1 MTDRPSGDARHVIGQ
16 TISHYKVVESLGGG
30 GMGVVYKAI
39 DTRLQRFVALKFLPP
54 ELCRDGPAL
63 VRFQREARAASA
75 LNHPNICT
83 IYDIGD
89 QEGQAFIAM
98 EYLEGCTLK
107 HLIRGSAIDNDRL
120 LTLAIDV
127 ADALD
132 TAHSEGIVH
141 RDIKP
146 ANIFATKR
154 GHAKILDFGL
164 AKLTQV
170 ATGVTGTGLTVD
182 GTASGSSEFL
192 TNPGATVGTV
202 AYMSPEQAKGK
213 ELDARTDLFSF
224 GAVLYEIATGTLPFR
239 GDTSATVFDAI
250 LNRPPLGPLRLNP
263 NLPPKLEQ
271 IIGKALEKDRELRYQ
286 VASEMRADLKRL
298 KRETESSHTGQAV
311 SGFSDEEVLP
321 SKRAPAPPSHV
332 MDSSSIIAVVRQH
345 KWVATAIGL
354 VALMILAI
362 AGYGLYSMFSTGRR
376 QHFQTFS
383 IAQVTTSGKAALTAL
398 SPDARYV
405 LSVINDKGLQS
416 LWLRNI
422 PTSSDT
428 QVIPPGPASY
438 KSLAFSP
445 DGNYLYFIKAA
456 DATNTHFDL
465 YRAPVLGGVP
475 QTVVHGIDS
484 DITFSPDARHLAFA
498 RANAPEAGKYAV
510 ITVNLDGADQQVL
523 QVGTPASDV
532 PSSVAW
538 SPDGKEIGYK
548 LSRPDG
554 ALGGIALL
562 SVGSGKVREFA
573 TFRDVLTGDFKWM
586 PDGEG
591 FLALYSQKGPDYFQ
605 RAQIGFIPDSSDRIS
620 PITRD
625 TSSYAT
631 LTLSSDGKTLATVQ
645 TKTSQNLYL
654 QRTADNPSNEPSAV
668 LPQGQFVY
676 WFAWTADGNLVFT
689 DFSHLLRTGIGQA
702 APTHMLGDSNAAIV
716 ELSGCGSHFLVF
728 SWAFHGG
735 TNSTNIWR
743 ANADG
748 SDLAKLTDGKNDRS
762 PVCSADERWMYYWN
776 EELQQLWRAPLAGP
790 AKPEAVAAGVA
801 RGTLPAGKALS
812 LSADGKYLGYVLATM
827 PTPED
832 PYPQYK
838 IALLDLAATGSP
850 PRLIDADE
858 RISSGGLRF
867 TPDSKAVAYPIR
879 ESGVD
884 NIWVEPL
891 DGSSGRGITSF
902 NAEQI
907 STFEWSPDGKTL
919 AILRGHTDSD
929 VVLIRDTSQ

>member
-1 MTDRPSGDARHVIGQ
+1 MIGQ
-16 TISHYKVVESLGGG
+16 NISHYRIVEKLGGG
-30 GMGVVYKAI
+30 GMGVVYKAL
-39 DTRLQRFVALKFLPP
+39 DTRLQRYVALKFLPP
-54 ELCRDGPAL
+54 DLCQGTHAL
-63 VRFQREARAASA
+63 ARFQREARAASA

-83 IYDIGD
+83 IYDIGEQD
-89 QEGQAFIAM
+89 AQAFIAM

-107 HLIRGSAIDNDRL
+107 HLIRGSPMENDQL
-120 LTLAIDV
+120 LTLAIDI

-132 TAHSEGIVH
+132 SAHAEGIVH

-164 AKLTQV
+164 AKLTL
-170 ATGVTGTGLTVD
+170 VTTNAAGTVGTMGGTV
-182 GTASGSSEFL
+182 SSEEFL
-192 TNPGATVGTV
+192 TSPGSAVGTV

-213 ELDARTDLFSF
+213 ELDPRTDLFSF
-224 GAVLYEIATGTLPFR
+224 GAVLYEMATGTLPFR
-239 GDTSATVFDAI
+239 GDTSATIFDAI

-271 IIGKALEKDRELRYQ
+271 IIAKALEKDRDLRYQ
-286 VASEMRADLKRL
+286 SSAEMRADLKRL
-298 KRETESSHTGQAV
+298 KRETDSSHTGQPV

-321 SKRAPAPPSHV
+321 AKSTTTVPPHAL
-332 MDSSSIIAVVRQH
+332 DSSSVIAVVKQH
-345 KWVATAIGL
+345 KWAAVGVGL
-354 VALMILAI
+354 ALFLVLVT
-362 AGYGLYSMFSTGRR
+362 AGYGVHSMFSSHH
-376 QHFQTFS
+376 QAHFQTFS
-383 IAQVTTSGKAALTAL
+383 INQVTTSGKASLTAVA
-398 SPDARYV
+398 PDARYV

-416 LWLRNI
+416 LWLRNV

-428 QVIPPGPASY
+428 QVIPPAPASY

-475 QTVVHGIDS
+475 QTVVRGIDS
-484 DITFSPDARHLAFA
+484 DLTFSPDAQRVAFA
-498 RANAPEAGKYAV
+498 RANAPQVGKYSLVAV
-510 ITVNLDGADQQVL
+510 SLDGTNEQVL
-523 QVGTPASDV
+523 YVGSPASDV
-532 PSSVAW
+532 PLSVAW
-538 SPDGKEIGYK
+538 SPDGTEIGYK

-554 ALGGIALL
+554 ALGGIGLL
-562 SVGSGKVREFA
+562 EIGSGKVRRSSIFS
-573 TFRDVLTGDFKWM
+573 DMLTGDFKWM
-586 PDGEG
+586 PDGNG
-591 FLALYSQKGPDYFQ
+591 LLTLYSQKGPDYFQ
-605 RAQIGFIPDSSDRIS
+605 RAQIGFVPDGSGPIS

-645 TKTSQNLYL
+645 TKTAQNLYW
-654 QRTADNPSNEPSAV
+654 QRSGDTSTSEPTAL
-668 LPQGQFVY
+668 LPQGQSVY
-676 WFAWTADGNLVFT
+676 WFSWTADGSIVFT
-689 DFSHLLRTGIGQA
+689 DFARILRTGIGQA
-702 APTHMLGDSNAAIV
+702 VPTRLAGDANAAIV
-716 ELSGCGSHFLVF
+716 ELSSCGSSFLVF
-728 SWAFHGG
+728 SWAFHDG

-748 SDLAKLTDGKNDRS
+748 TNLARLTDGKNDRS
-762 PVCSADERWMYYWN
+762 PVCIGDGKWTYFWN
-776 EELQQLWRAPLAGP
+776 QELQQLWRVPLAGTGK
-790 AKPEAVAAGVA
+790 AEAVPAGVPI
-801 RGTLPAGKALS
+801 RMLPAGNV
-812 LSADGKYLGYVLATM
+812 LSASPDGKYLAYALATM

-838 IALLDLAATGSP
+838 VALLDWAAGASP
-850 PRLIDADE
+850 PRLMDADE
-858 RISSGGLRF
+858 RISSGGLSF

-884 NIWVEPL
+884 NLWVQPL

-902 NAEQI
+902 TSEQI
-907 STFEWSPDGKTL
+907 SMFGWSPDGKSL
-919 AILRGHTDSD
+919 AILRGHTESD

>member
-1 MTDRPSGDARHVIGQ
+1 MIGQ
-16 TISHYKVVESLGGG
+16 TISHYKVVEKLGGG
-30 GMGVVYKAI
+30 GMGIVYKAM

-54 ELCRDGPAL
+54 ELCRDTQAL
-63 VRFQREARAASA
+63 ARFQREARAASA

-89 QEGQAFIAM
+89 EDGQAFIAM

-107 HLIRGSAIDNDRL
+107 HLIRGSPLDNDRL
-120 LTLAIDV
+120 LTLAIDI
-127 ADALD
+127 ADALEA
-132 TAHSEGIVH
+132 AHSEGIVH

-164 AKLTQV
+164 AKLTMV
-170 ATGVTGTGLTVD
+170 ATSVTGTALTG
-182 GTASGSSEFL
+182 GTVSASAEFL
-192 TNPGATVGTV
+192 TSPGAAVGTV

-213 ELDARTDLFSF
+213 ELDSRTDLFSF
-224 GAVLYEIATGTLPFR
+224 GAVLYEMATGMLPFR

-263 NLPPKLEQ
+263 DLPPRLEQ
-271 IIGKALEKDRELRYQ
+271 IIGKALEKDRDLRYQ
-286 VASEMRADLKRL
+286 VASEIRADLKRL
-298 KRETESSHTGQAV
+298 KRETDSSHTGQAV

-321 SKRAPAPPSHV
+321 TKRFASPPQQV
-332 MDSSSIIAVVRQH
+332 VDSSSVVAAVKQH
-345 KWVATAIGL
+345 KWLATAMGVVTL
-354 VALMILAI
+354 MVLAVA
-362 AGYGLYSMFSTGRR
+362 GFGVYSIFSSGRAA
-376 QHFQTFS
+376 HFQTFS
-383 IAQVTTSGKAALTAL
+383 IKQVTTSGKAALTAI

-405 LSVINDKGLQS
+405 LTVMNDKGLQS

-428 QVIPPGPASY
+428 QVIPPAPAAY

-475 QTVVHGIDS
+475 QTVVRSIDS
-484 DITFSPDARHLAFA
+484 DITFSPDAHRLAFA
-498 RANAPEAGKYAV
+498 RANAPAAGKYGL
-510 ITVNLDGADQQVL
+510 ITVNLDGTDEQVVH
-523 QVGTPASDV
+523 VGAPASDV

-538 SPDGKEIGYK
+538 SPDGKDIGFK

-554 ALGGIALL
+554 ALGGVALL
-562 SVGSGKVREFA
+562 SVGSGKARGFA
-573 TFRDVLTGDFKWM
+573 NFGDMLTGDFKWM
-586 PDGEG
+586 PDGKG
-591 FLALYSQKGPDYFQ
+591 LLALYSQKGPDYFQ
-605 RAQIGFIPDSSDRIS
+605 RAQIGFVPDGSSRMI

-625 TSSYAT
+625 TTSYAT

-645 TKTSQNLYL
+645 TKTSQNLYV
-654 QRTADNPSNEPSAV
+654 QSATDNPASEPTAV
-668 LPQGQFVY
+668 LPPGQFVY
-676 WFAWTADGNLVFT
+676 WFAWTSDGNLVFT
-689 DFSHLLRTGIGQA
+689 DFSRILRTGIGQA
-702 APTHMLGDSNAAIV
+702 VPTRLVGDSNAAIV

-735 TNSTNIWR
+735 TNSTNVWR
-743 ANADG
+743 ANTDG
-748 SDLAKLTDGKNDRS
+748 TNLAKLTDGKNDRS
-762 PVCSADERWMYYWN
+762 PMCSPDGKWTYYWN
-776 EELQQLWRAPLAGP
+776 QELQQLWRAPLEGP
-790 AKPEAVAAGVA
+790 SKPEAVPAGVA
-801 RGTLPAGKALS
+801 PQTLPAGIALS
-812 LSADGKYLGYVLATM
+812 TSPDGKYLAYVLATI
-827 PTPED
+827 PTQED

-850 PRLIDADE
+850 PRLLDADE
-858 RISSGGLRF
+858 RISSGGLNF
-867 TPDSKAVAYPIR
+867 TPDNKAVAYPIR

-884 NIWVEPL
+884 NLWVQPL
-891 DGSSGRGITSF
+891 DGSSGHRATLF

-907 STFEWSPDGKTL
+907 SKFEWSPDGKTL

-929 VVLIRDTSQ
+929 VVLIRDTGQ

>member
-1 MTDRPSGDARHVIGQ
+1 MIGQ
-16 TISHYKVVESLGGG
+16 NISHYKVVEKIGGG
-30 GMGVVYKAI
+30 GMGIVYKAM

-54 ELCRDGPAL
+54 ELCRDTQAL
-63 VRFQREARAASA
+63 ARFQREARAASA

-89 QEGQAFIAM
+89 EDGQAFIAM

-107 HLIRGSAIDNDRL
+107 HLIRGAPIDNDRL
-120 LTLAIDV
+120 LALAVEI

-132 TAHSEGIVH
+132 AAHSEGIVH

-164 AKLTQV
+164 AKLTMV
-170 ATGVTGTGLTVD
+170 ATGVSGTGLTG
-182 GTASGSSEFL
+182 GTVSGSADFL
-192 TNPGATVGTV
+192 TSPGAAVGTV

-224 GAVLYEIATGTLPFR
+224 GAVLYEMATGTLPFR

-263 NLPPKLEQ
+263 DLPPKLEP
-271 IIGKALEKDRELRYQ
+271 IIGKALEKDRDLRYQ
-286 VASEMRADLKRL
+286 VASEIRADLKRL
-298 KRETESSHTGQAV
+298 RRETDSSRSGKAI

-321 SKRAPAPPSHV
+321 AQRFAPPPAQV
-332 MDSSSIIAVVRQH
+332 VDSSSVVAAVKQH
-345 KWVATAIGL
+345 KWVAAGIGL
-354 VALMILAI
+354 VALMILAV
-362 AGYGLYSMFSTGRR
+362 AGYGVYSMFFAGRAT
-376 QHFQTFS
+376 HFQTFS
-383 IAQVTTSGKAALTAL
+383 ITQVTTSGKAALTAV

-405 LSVINDKGLQS
+405 LSVLNEKGLQS

-428 QVIPPGPASY
+428 QVIPPAPASY

-475 QTVVHGIDS
+475 QTVVRAIDS
-484 DITFSPDARHLAFA
+484 DLTFSPDGHRLAFA
-498 RANAPEAGKYAV
+498 RANAPEAGKYGL
-510 ITVNLDGADQQVL
+510 TMVNLDGTDEQVL
-523 QVGTPASDV
+523 HVGAPASDV

-554 ALGGIALL
+554 SLGGLALL
-562 SVGSGKVREFA
+562 NVSSGKISTFA
-573 TFRDVLTGDFKWM
+573 TFRDMLTNDFKWM
-586 PDGEG
+586 PDGNG
-591 FLALYSQKGPDYFQ
+591 LLALYSQKGPDYFQ
-605 RAQIGFIPDSSDRIS
+605 RAQIGFVPDGSSRIN

-631 LTLSSDGKTLATVQ
+631 LTLSADGKTLATVQ

-654 QRTADNPSNEPSAV
+654 QRAAENAAGEPSAV
-668 LPQGQFVY
+668 LPQGQLVY

-689 DFSHLLRTGIGQA
+689 DFSRILRTGISEA
-702 APTHMLGDSNAAIV
+702 VPTRLLGDSNAAIV
-716 ELSGCGSHFLVF
+716 ELSGCGSHLLVF

-743 ANADG
+743 ASADG
-748 SDLAKLTDGKNDRS
+748 TNPTKLTDGKNDRS
-762 PVCSADERWMYYWN
+762 PVCTADGKWMYYWN
-776 EELQQLWRAPLAGP
+776 QELQQLWRAPLEGP
-790 AKPEAVAAGVA
+790 GKPEVVPAGVA
-801 RGTLPAGKALS
+801 PKTLPAGTALS
-812 LSADGKYLGYVLATM
+812 TSSNGKYLAYVLATI

-838 IALLDLAATGSP
+838 IAVLDLAATATP

-858 RISSGGLRF
+858 RISSGGLAF

-884 NIWVEPL
+884 NLWVQPL
-891 DGSSGRGITSF
+891 DGSSGRRITSF
-902 NAEQI
+902 SAEQI
-907 STFEWSPDGKTL
+907 SVFDWSPDGKSL

>member
-1 MTDRPSGDARHVIGQ
+1 VARRVIGQ
-16 TISHYKVVESLGGG
+16 NISHYKVVEKLGGG
-30 GMGVVYKAI
+30 GMGIVYKAL

-54 ELCRDGPAL
+54 ELCRDTQAL
-63 VRFQREARAASA
+63 ARFQREARAASA

-83 IYDIGD
+83 IYDIGEED
-89 QEGQAFIAM
+89 GQAFMAM
-98 EYLEGCTLK
+98 EYLEGCTVK
-107 HLIRGSAIDNDRL
+107 HLIRGAPLDNDRL
-120 LTLAIDV
+120 LALAVEI

-132 TAHSEGIVH
+132 AAHSEGIVH

-164 AKLTQV
+164 AKLTLA
-170 ATGVTGTGLTVD
+170 ATGVTGTGLTG
-182 GTASGSSEFL
+182 GTASGSAEFL
-192 TNPGATVGTV
+192 TSPGAAVGTV

-213 ELDARTDLFSF
+213 ELDSRTDLFSF
-224 GAVLYEIATGTLPFR
+224 GAVLYEMATGTLPFR

-263 NLPPKLEQ
+263 DLPPKLEQ
-271 IIGKALEKDRELRYQ
+271 IIGKALEKDRDLRYQ

-298 KRETESSHTGQAV
+298 KRETDSSHSGQAV

-321 SKRAPAPPSHV
+321 AKRFATPPPQV
-332 MDSSSIIAVVRQH
+332 MDSSSVVAAVKQH
-345 KWVATAIGL
+345 KWVAAGIGVVTL
-354 VALMILAI
+354 AILAV
-362 AGYGLYSMFSTGRR
+362 AGYGVYSMFSNRTA
-376 QHFQTFS
+376 HFQTFS
-383 IAQVTTSGKAALTAL
+383 ISQVTTSGKAALTAV

-405 LSVINDKGLQS
+405 LSVMNDKGLQS

-428 QVIPPGPASY
+428 QVIPPAPASY

-475 QTVVHGIDS
+475 QTVIRGIDS
-484 DITFSPDARHLAFA
+484 DITFSPDAHRLAFA
-498 RANAPEAGKYAV
+498 RANAPEAGKYGL
-510 ITVNLDGADQQVL
+510 ITVNLDGTDEQVL
-523 QVGTPASDV
+523 HVGTPASDV

-538 SPDGKEIGYK
+538 SPDGQEIGYR

-554 ALGGIALL
+554 ALGGIAILN
-562 SVGSGKVREFA
+562 VGSGKVRTYA
-573 TFRDVLTGDFKWM
+573 TFRDVLTNDFKWL
-586 PDGEG
+586 PDGNG
-591 FLALYSQKGPDYFQ
+591 LLALYSQKGPDYFQ
-605 RAQIGFIPDSSDRIS
+605 RAQIGFVPDGSSRIN

-631 LTLSSDGKTLATVQ
+631 LTLSADGKTLATVQ

-654 QRTADNPSNEPSAV
+654 QRAADNPANEVSAV
-668 LPQGQFVY
+668 LPQGQLVS
-676 WFAWTADGNLVFT
+676 WFTWTADGNLVFT
-689 DFSHLLRTGIGQA
+689 DFSRILRTGVTQEV
-702 APTHMLGDSNAAIV
+702 PTRLLGDSNAAIV
-716 ELSGCGSHFLVF
+716 ELSGCGSHLLVF

-748 SDLAKLTDGKNDRS
+748 TSPVKLTDGKSDRS
-762 PVCSADERWMYYWN
+762 PVCSADGKWTYYWN
-776 EELQQLWRAPLAGP
+776 QELQQLWRAPLEGP
-790 AKPEAVAAGVA
+790 GKAEAVPAGVA
-801 RGTLPAGKALS
+801 PKTLPAGIALS
-812 LSADGKYLGYVLATM
+812 ASPDGKYLAYVLATM

-838 IALLDLAATGSP
+838 IALLDLAATATP
-850 PRLIDADE
+850 PRLMDADE
-858 RISSGGLRF
+858 RISSGGLTF
-867 TPDSKAVAYPIR
+867 TPDNKAVAYPIR

-884 NIWVEPL
+884 NVWVQPL
-891 DGSSGRGITSF
+891 NGSSGRRITSF

-907 STFEWSPDGKTL
+907 STFQWSPDGKSL
-919 AILRGHTDSD
+919 VILRGHTDSD